1 MKRFALL
8 LPLLL
13 ALLSAGLRAEPIG
26 AVGPLY
32 PVTEPDLLE
41 AIQAKLRE
49 KEKTGELARLQQ
61 EAKQR
66 AVRAIENPKPVPG
79 LGKATRLRTFYYD
92 PSITVTRN
100 ITDATGKI
108 LVPAGTRVNPLDY
121 VSLSKKLFF
130 FDARDKAQVRQAEEV
145 ILQLGGRVKPIL
157 TGGSYM
163 ALMRLWK
170 RQVYFDQQGALV
182 KKFGIEHVPAIV
194 SQEGKLLRIDE
205 IVL

>member
-1 MKRFALL
+1 MKRFAFLL
-8 LPLLL
+8 LLVL
-13 ALLSAGLRAEPIG
+13 ALLSAGIRAENIG
-26 AVGPLY
+26 TVGPVY
-32 PVTEPDLLE
+32 PVSEPDLLKT
-41 AIQAKLRE
+41 ILAKLRE

-66 AVRAIENPKPVPG
+66 TVRAIENPKPVPG
-79 LGKATRLRTFYYD
+79 IGKATRIRTFYYD

-108 LVPAGTRVNPLDY
+108 LVPAGTQVNPLNY

-130 FDARDKAQVRQAEEV
+130 FDARDKAQVRRAENV
-145 ILQLGGRVKPIL
+145 IQQLGGRVKPIL

-163 ALMRLWK
+163 ALMRQWK
-170 RQVYFDQQGALV
+170 RQVYFDQQGTLT
-182 KKFGIEHVPAIV
+182 KKLGIEHVPAIV
-194 SQEGKLLRIDE
+194 SQEGKMLRIDE